1 MTQSFAGQVREI
13 LKRLGKEG
21 DVTYQAVALELDM
34 ITDREKQ
41 RLYVTL
47 REFIRRGECVRVARG
62 TVRYVYA
69 KEPRPAKKT
78 RCMFRLIRANRYSTV
93 TAADLMANCGVSA
106 KNARDYLN
114 TLTKRGFMRRI
125 DMPNNQPSK
134 YQLINDPGPN
144 LIRNDDNAAKLRR
157 LRHAKQEALAQLDIA
172 DQSLKSATDAL
183 AQALRAVTTIEDKG
197 ETP

>member
-13 LKRLGKEG
+13 LKRLDKEG

-47 REFIRRGECVRVARG
+47 RDFIKRGECKRVAPG
-62 TVRYVYA
+62 TVRYVYG

-78 RCMFRLIRANRYSTV
+78 RCMFRLIRANRYGTV

-114 TLTKRGFMRRI
+114 TLTKRGFTRRI

-134 YQLINDPGPN
+134 YQLINDPGPD
-144 LIRNDDNAAKLRR
+144 LIRNDANATKLRR
-157 LRHAKQEALAQLDIA
+157 LRHAQRKALAQLDLA

-183 AQALRAVTTIEDKG
+183 AQARREVATIEEEG